1 MLFVH
6 ACLPALLEKKRQP
19 NWNLLWRFSCQNW
32 MLCCKSHLRCVS
44 LFLRKVRDDMTIE
57 DIMKAKWLVPPPTVG
72 TGPSSWGI
80 LAGSP
85 PGWGR
90 MLPAG
95 CLECWG
101 SHETHSPCCGNTH
114 ASRQPLWFCWR
125 HWQLEGK
132 YDVIYI
138 VTPQRTTHKAV
149 PTSFECV
156 LLEFEKKMQIFCL
169 ATERVLEALFILC
182 WVSKWT
188 NLNYAGATVFVWFPP
203 KCMFFLYQ
211 GKLRPPLGPLCRVI
225 MVEASQPVGS
235 ECVST
240 YSGGLASARLFI
252 GWQWS

>member
-156 LLEFEKKMQIFCL
+156 LLEFEKKNADFLLGDRKGFGGFVYIVLGFQMNQFELRWCHCICL
-169 ATERVLEALFILC
+169 VPTKVYVFSLPGETPSTFGTI
-182 WVSKWT
+182 VSSY
-188 NLNYAGATVFVWFPP
+188 NGR
-203 KCMFFLYQ
+203 
-211 GKLRPPLGPLCRVI
+211 G
-225 MVEASQPVGS
+225 
-235 ECVST
+235 
-240 YSGGLASARLFI
+240 
-252 GWQWS
+252 